1 MPCLKHILFFFLRY
15 KYKAHKTRN
24 FVVVMIIVVTNHI
37 SIFPKMPICLLK
49 LFQTEDRLK
58 EGFPQIISL
67 RLTANIQ

>member
-1 MPCLKHILFFFLRY
+1 
-15 KYKAHKTRN
+15 
-24 FVVVMIIVVTNHI
+24 MIIVVTNHI

-67 RLTANIQ
+67 RLTANIQWRNYTINSITMGSKKKRSDIHVLSV